1 VAGSHIASVETGPMH
16 LLFALTGQ
24 SEDIARIAV
33 EEREGW

>member
-1 VAGSHIASVETGPMH
+1 MH

-33 EEREGW
+33 GEREGW

>member
-1 VAGSHIASVETGPMH
+1 MH